1 MSMMSGLSSLTV
13 NPVDLIANMMDNE
26 IAGFIGFSS
35 L

>member
-1 MSMMSGLSSLTV
+1 MTV
-13 NPVDLIANMMDNE
+13 NPVDLIANMMENE